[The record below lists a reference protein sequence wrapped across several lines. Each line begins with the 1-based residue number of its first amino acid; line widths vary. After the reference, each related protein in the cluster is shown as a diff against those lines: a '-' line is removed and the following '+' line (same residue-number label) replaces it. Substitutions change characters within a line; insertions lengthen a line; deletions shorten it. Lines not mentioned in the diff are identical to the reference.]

1 VNKRTLV
8 DKVVQQ
14 LTAEVQSFAKAA
26 RAAHAE
32 ATHEQSKAEDKY
44 DTRGLEA
51 SYLARGQSR
60 QAAEIE
66 QAIAEFQ
73 ALRLRDFRPNDPID
87 VGAYVELNGK
97 RENACYFIGPRAGGT
112 EVACDGKEIMVIT
125 PHSPLGQQL
134 VGKRKGDRIKLEIAG
149 TSEQL
154 RVGEVL

>member
-1 VNKRTLV
+1 MNKRALV

-14 LTAEVQSFAKAA
+14 LTAEVQGLFKAA

-60 QAAEIE
+60 QAAEIG

-73 ALRLRDFRPNDPID
+73 ALPLRDFKPDDGID
-87 VGAYVELNGK
+87 VGAFVELNGK
-97 RENACYFIGPRAGGT
+97 REKAYYFIGPRAGGT
-112 EVACDGKEIMVIT
+112 EIVHDGKDILVIT
-125 PHSPLGQQL
+125 PQSPLGQQL
-134 VGKRKGDRIKLEIAG
+134 VGKKKGTRIKLEIAG
-149 TSEQL
+149 ASDSLQIAQ
-154 RVGEVL
+154 VV

>member
-1 VNKRTLV
+1 MNKRALV

-14 LTAEVQSFAKAA
+14 LTAEVQGLFKAA

-60 QAAEIE
+60 QAAEIG

-73 ALRLRDFRPNDPID
+73 ALPLRDFKPDDAID
-87 VGAYVELNGK
+87 VGAFVELNGK
-97 RENACYFIGPRAGGT
+97 REKAYYFIGPRAGGT
-112 EVACDGKEIMVIT
+112 EIVHDGKDILVIT
-125 PHSPLGQQL
+125 PQSPLGQQL
-134 VGKRKGDRIKLEIAG
+134 VGKKKGARIKLEIAG
-149 TSEQL
+149 ASDSLQIT
-154 RVGEVL
+154 RVV

>member
-1 VNKRTLV
+1 MNKREFV
-8 DKVVQQ
+8 HKVIQQ
-14 LTAEVQSFAKAA
+14 LTAEVESFFKAA

-66 QAIAEFQ
+66 LAIAEFQ
-73 ALRLRDFRPNDPID
+73 KLSLRDFSPSDPID

-97 RENACYFIGPRAGGT
+97 HANAYYFIGPRAGGT
-112 EVACDGKEIMVIT
+112 EVDYDGKEILVIT

-134 VGKRKGDRIKLEIAG
+134 VGKKKGDRIKLEIAG
-149 TSEQL
+149 ASEQL
-154 RVGEVL
+154 RIAEVV